1 MTTLDAYRAQIVV
14 LDQALKTT
22 NEIFEVGGSSAL
34 DRKFHLDR
42 HWRNART
49 LASHNPVIYRERR
62 PGDYLLNGKAPV
74 FLSTEGSSR
83 PLPPDDDQP
92 VLPRREMREMSN
104 NSSLISAFSP
114 FAVRKPRRGYRR
126 SRATRALLVG
136 VAIVS
141 AGVLAACGGSSSS
154 SSGSS
159 SALAAAT
166 IPPSK
171 VVSGASSALG
181 YGSTPTTATPV
192 QGGVLHFGVL
202 DAPEVIDPHE
212 AGSYPES
219 IIADNITDKL
229 TWQDPVTGKLYPWLA
244 TSWSYNSS
252 LTRFTFQLRHGV
264 TFSNGQPFN
273 AAAVKANFDQ
283 DAFGDAKLQI
293 TPDPT
298 HWTGYTGTLTPNPY
312 EVVVEFSK
320 PNAGFLTFSSFSG
333 DNDPGFVANKTL
345 QSSKTQR
352 LTPANVI
359 GTGPFIV
366 KSFTYEQNVVLVRR
380 TGYDW
385 APAPLAHDGAA
396 YLNEVDIETIPEASV
411 RTGALESGQLQA
423 TLDVAPTDE
432 PSLKSA
438 GYQILYQ
445 PIGGQNIAFQLNADL
460 FPTNDVDVRK
470 ALNLGWNRAALFG
483 PVLSSSYRAAWS
495 VLAPNVP
502 GYVSFET
509 SALRYDPAAAESL
522 LNSDGWKV
530 GTGGYRY
537 KDGKELTV
545 KFLGINNLAPN
556 QSAYELIQEQLKQV
570 GINVELSVLPIPDFT
585 AQEAVAQTKWN
596 GTAANTSRDD
606 PSVLWQ
612 ADSPAVGN
620 GSYVQPSSP
629 EYQPLV
635 NSLQN
640 VQSTLD
646 PAQRAAATAQAQS
659 LLIAQY
665 ALVDPVYVP
674 SQVIAAN
681 KDVHGIVF
689 DAQSRNLFYG
699 TWIGK

>member
-1 MTTLDAYRAQIVV
+1 MTT
-14 LDQALKTT
+14 
-22 NEIFEVGGSSAL
+22 G
-34 DRKFHLDR
+34 
-42 HWRNART
+42 
-49 LASHNPVIYRERR
+49 NPLMR
-62 PGDYLLNGKAPV
+62 PAV
-74 FLSTEGSSR
+74 
-83 PLPPDDDQP
+83 
-92 VLPRREMREMSN
+92 
-104 NSSLISAFSP
+104 SP
-114 FAVRKPRRGYRR
+114 SAVRKPEGGYRR
-126 SRATRALLVG
+126 SRTTRALILAGAALAG
-136 VAIVS
+136 VS
-141 AGVLAACGGSSSS
+141 VLAACDGSSASSSS
-154 SSGSS
+154 SSGTS
-159 SALAAAT
+159 SATAAVDT
-166 IPPSK
+166 IPVSK
-171 VVSGASSALG
+171 VVAGASAATG

-202 DAPEVIDPHE
+202 DAPQVIDPHE
-212 AGSYPES
+212 ASSYPES

-229 TWQDPVTGKLYPWLA
+229 TWQDPVSGKLYPWLA

-293 TPDPT
+293 LPDPT
-298 HWTGYTGTLTPNPY
+298 HWTGYIGTLTPNPY
-312 EVVVEFSK
+312 EVIVEFSK

-333 DNDPGFVANKTL
+333 DNDPGFVASKTL
-345 QSSKTQR
+345 QSTKTQR
-352 LTPANVI
+352 LIPDNVV

-366 KSFTYEQNVVLVRR
+366 KSFTYQQNVILVRR
-380 TGYDW
+380 AGYDW

-411 RTGALESGQLQA
+411 RTGALEAGQLQA

-432 PSLKSA
+432 ASLKSA

-460 FPTNDVDVRK
+460 FPTNDLDVRK
-470 ALNLGWNRAALFG
+470 AIIEGWNRAALFG
-483 PVLSSSYRAAWS
+483 PVLSSSYRPAWS

-502 GYVSFET
+502 GYTSFEN
-509 SALRYDPAAAESL
+509 SALRYTPAAAEAL

-530 GTGGYRY
+530 GAGGYRY

-545 KFLGINNLAPN
+545 KLLGINNLAPN
-556 QSAYELIQEQLKQV
+556 QSAYELMQEQLKQV
-570 GINVELSVLPIPDFT
+570 GINVALSVLPIPDFE
-585 AQEAVAQTKWN
+585 AQEDIAQTTWN
-596 GTAANTSRDD
+596 GIAGNTSRDD

-612 ADSPAVGN
+612 ADSPVVGN

-635 NSLQN
+635 SVLQQ

-646 PAQRAAATAQAQS
+646 PAGRAAATAQAQN
-659 LLIAQY
+659 LLIAQD

-674 SQVIAAN
+674 SQVIAADQ
-681 KDVHGIVF
+681 DVHGIVF
-689 DAQSRNLFYG
+689 DAQSRNLFYD

>member
-1 MTTLDAYRAQIVV
+1 M
-14 LDQALKTT
+14 
-22 NEIFEVGGSSAL
+22 
-34 DRKFHLDR
+34 
-42 HWRNART
+42 
-49 LASHNPVIYRERR
+49 
-62 PGDYLLNGKAPV
+62 
-74 FLSTEGSSR
+74 
-83 PLPPDDDQP
+83 
-92 VLPRREMREMSN
+92 
-104 NSSLISAFSP
+104 
-114 FAVRKPRRGYRR
+114 RKPEGGYRR
-126 SRATRALLVG
+126 GRAARALVLAGAAVT
-136 VAIVS
+136 VVS
-141 AGVLAACGGSSSS
+141 VLAACDGSSSS
-154 SSGSS
+154 SSSSGTS
-159 SALAAAT
+159 SATAAVDT
-166 IPPSK
+166 IPVSK
-171 VVSGASSALG
+171 VVAGASAATG
-181 YGSTPTTATPV
+181 YGSTATTATPV

-202 DAPEVIDPHE
+202 DAPAVIDPHE
-212 AGSYPES
+212 ASSYPES

-229 TWQDPVTGKLYPWLA
+229 TWQDPVSGKLYPWLA
-244 TSWSYNSS
+244 TSWSYNST

-298 HWTGYTGTLTPNPY
+298 HWTGYIGTLTPNPY
-312 EVVVEFSK
+312 EVIVEFSK

-352 LTPANVI
+352 LIPANVI

-366 KSFTYEQNVVLVRR
+366 KSFTYQQNVVLVRR
-380 TGYDW
+380 AGYDW

-411 RTGALESGQLQA
+411 RTGALEAGQLQA

-432 PSLKSA
+432 ASLRSA

-445 PIGGQNIAFQLNADL
+445 PIGGQNIAFSLNSDL
-460 FPTNDVDVRK
+460 FPTNDIDVRK
-470 ALNLGWNRAALFG
+470 AILEGWNRAALFG

-495 VLAPNVP
+495 LLAPNVP
-502 GYVSFET
+502 GYTSFQN
-509 SALRYDPAAAESL
+509 SALRYDPTAAEAL

-530 GTGGYRY
+530 GAGGYRY

-545 KFLGINNLAPN
+545 KLLGINNLAPN
-556 QSAYELIQEQLKQV
+556 QSAYELMQEQLKGV
-570 GINVELSVLPIPDFT
+570 GINVALSVLPIADFE
-585 AQEAVAQTKWN
+585 AQEDVAQTTWN
-596 GTAANTSRDD
+596 GTAGNTSRDD

-612 ADSPAVGN
+612 ADSPVVGN
-620 GSYVQPSSP
+620 GSYVQSSSP

-635 NSLQN
+635 NVLQQ

-646 PAQRAAATAQAQS
+646 PTQRAAATAQAQD

-674 SQVIAAN
+674 SQVIAADQ
-681 KDVHGIVF
+681 DVHGIIF
-689 DAQSRNLFYG
+689 DSQSRNLFYD

>member
-1 MTTLDAYRAQIVV
+1 MTKISPYPP
-14 LDQALKTT
+14 
-22 NEIFEVGGSSAL
+22 SA
-34 DRKFHLDR
+34 
-42 HWRNART
+42 
-49 LASHNPVIYRERR
+49 VRR
-62 PGDYLLNGKAPV
+62 P
-74 FLSTEGSSR
+74 E
-83 PLPPDDDQP
+83 
-92 VLPRREMREMSN
+92 
-104 NSSLISAFSP
+104 
-114 FAVRKPRRGYRR
+114 RGYRPR
-126 SRATRALLVG
+126 RATRALALVG
-136 VAIVS
+136 AAL
-141 AGVLAACGGSSSS
+141 AGAGLLAACDGSSSSS

-159 SALAAAT
+159 SAVVSAAT
-166 IPPSK
+166 IPSST
-171 VVSGASSALG
+171 VVPGASAATG
-181 YGSTPTTATPV
+181 YGSTATTATPV

-202 DAPEVIDPHE
+202 DAPQVIDPHE
-212 AGSYPES
+212 ASSYPES

-229 TWQDPVTGKLYPWLA
+229 TWQDPVSGKLYPWLA

-273 AAAVKANFDQ
+273 AAAVQANFDQ
-283 DAFGDAKLQI
+283 DAWGDAKLQI
-293 TPDPT
+293 LPDPT
-298 HWTGYTGTLTPNPY
+298 HWTGYIGTLTPNPY
-312 EVVVEFSK
+312 EVIVEFSK

-333 DNDPGFVANKTL
+333 DNDPGFVADKTL
-345 QSSKTQR
+345 ESSKTQR

-366 KSFTYEQNVVLVRR
+366 KSFTYEQNVILVRR
-380 TGYDW
+380 AGYDW
-385 APAPLAHDGAA
+385 APAPLAHNGAA
-396 YLNEVDIETIPEASV
+396 YLNEIDIETIPEASV
-411 RTGALESGQLQA
+411 RTGALEAGQLQA

-432 PSLKSA
+432 TSLKAA

-460 FPTNDVDVRK
+460 FPTNDLDVRK
-470 ALNLGWNRAALFG
+470 AINLGWNRAALFG

-502 GYVSFET
+502 GYVSFEN
-509 SALRYDPAAAESL
+509 SALRYDPAAAEAL

-530 GTGGYRY
+530 GNGGYRY
-537 KDGKELTV
+537 KDGQELTV

-570 GINVELSVLPIPDFT
+570 GINVELSVLPIPDFES
-585 AQEAVAQTKWN
+585 QEDVAQTKWN
-596 GTAANTSRDD
+596 GVAANTSRDD

-620 GSYVQPSSP
+620 GSYVQSSSS

-635 NSLQN
+635 NVLQQ

-646 PAQRAAATAQAQS
+646 PAERAAATAQAQN

-674 SQVIAAN
+674 SQVIAADQ
-681 KDVHGIVF
+681 DVHGIVF

>member
-1 MTTLDAYRAQIVV
+1 MTTGNPLMRRAV
-14 LDQALKTT
+14 
-22 NEIFEVGGSSAL
+22 SPSA
-34 DRKFHLDR
+34 
-42 HWRNART
+42 
-49 LASHNPVIYRERR
+49 VRR
-62 PGDYLLNGKAPV
+62 P
-74 FLSTEGSSR
+74 EG
-83 PLPPDDDQP
+83 
-92 VLPRREMREMSN
+92 
-104 NSSLISAFSP
+104 
-114 FAVRKPRRGYRR
+114 GYRR
-126 SRATRALLVG
+126 GRTARALILAGAAVT
-136 VAIVS
+136 VVS
-141 AGVLAACGGSSSS
+141 VLAACDGSSSS
-154 SSGSS
+154 SSSS
-159 SALAAAT
+159 SSGTSSATAAVDT
-166 IPPSK
+166 IPVSK
-171 VVSGASSALG
+171 VVAGASAATG

-202 DAPEVIDPHE
+202 DAPAVIDPHE

-229 TWQDPVTGKLYPWLA
+229 TWQDPVSGKLYPWLA
-244 TSWSYNSS
+244 TSWSYNST

-298 HWTGYTGTLTPNPY
+298 HWTGYIGTLTPNPY
-312 EVVVEFSK
+312 EVIVEFSK

-345 QSSKTQR
+345 QSTKTQR
-352 LTPANVI
+352 LIPANVI

-366 KSFTYEQNVVLVRR
+366 KSFTYQQNVILVRR
-380 TGYDW
+380 AGYDW

-411 RTGALESGQLQA
+411 RTGALEAGQLQA

-432 PSLKSA
+432 ASLRSA

-445 PIGGQNIAFQLNADL
+445 PIGGQNISFSLNSDL
-460 FPTNDVDVRK
+460 FPTKDVDVRK
-470 ALNLGWNRAALFG
+470 AILEGWNRAALFG

-495 VLAPNVP
+495 LLAPNVP
-502 GYVSFET
+502 GYTSFQN
-509 SALRYDPAAAESL
+509 SALRYNPTAAEAL

-530 GTGGYRY
+530 GAGGYRY

-545 KFLGINNLAPN
+545 KLLGINNLAPN
-556 QSAYELIQEQLKQV
+556 QSAYELMQEQLKQV
-570 GINVELSVLPIPDFT
+570 GINVALSVLPIADFE
-585 AQEAVAQTKWN
+585 AQEDVAKTTWN
-596 GTAANTSRDD
+596 GTAGNTSRDD

-620 GSYVQPSSP
+620 GSYLQPSSP

-635 NSLQN
+635 NVLQQ

-646 PAQRAAATAQAQS
+646 PAGRAAATAQAQN

-674 SQVIAAN
+674 SQVIAADQ
-681 KDVHGIVF
+681 DVHCIIF
-689 DAQSRNLFYG
+689 DAQSRNLFYD

>member
-1 MTTLDAYRAQIVV
+1 MAVILHRRGLFPFRAP
-14 LDQALKTT
+14 A
-22 NEIFEVGGSSAL
+22 
-34 DRKFHLDR
+34 
-42 HWRNART
+42 
-49 LASHNPVIYRERR
+49 ASP
-62 PGDYLLNGKAPV
+62 
-74 FLSTEGSSR
+74 S
-83 PLPPDDDQP
+83 
-92 VLPRREMREMSN
+92 
-104 NSSLISAFSP
+104 
-114 FAVRKPRRGYRR
+114 AVRKHEGGFRR
-126 SRATRALLVG
+126 SRATRALALGAALV
-136 VAIVS
+136 S
-141 AGVLAACGGSSSS
+141 LGVLAACDGSSSS
-154 SSGSS
+154 SPSGSNS
-159 SALAAAT
+159 AAAAVAE
-166 IPPSK
+166 IPAST
-171 VVSGASSALG
+171 VVPGASAATG
-181 YGSTPTTATPV
+181 YGSTATAATPV

-202 DAPEVIDPHE
+202 DAPAVIDPHE
-212 AGSYPES
+212 ASSYPES

-229 TWQDPVTGKLYPWLA
+229 TWQDPVSGKLYPWLA

-298 HWTGYTGTLTPNPY
+298 HWTGYIGTLTPNAY
-312 EVVVEFSK
+312 EVIVEFSK

-333 DNDPGFVANKTL
+333 DNDPGFVASKTL
-345 QSSKTQR
+345 ESTKTQR
-352 LTPANVI
+352 LIPANVI

-366 KSFTYEQNVVLVRR
+366 KSFTYQQNVVLVRR
-380 TGYDW
+380 AGYNW

-411 RTGALESGQLQA
+411 RTGALEAGQLQA

-432 PSLKSA
+432 ASLRSA

-445 PIGGQNIAFQLNADL
+445 PIGGQNIAFSLNADL
-460 FPTNDVDVRK
+460 FPTSDIDVRK
-470 ALNLGWNRAALFG
+470 AIIQGWNRAALFG

-502 GYVSFET
+502 GYASFEN
-509 SALRYDPAAAESL
+509 SALRYDPTAAEAL

-530 GTGGYRY
+530 GSGGYRY

-545 KFLGINNLAPN
+545 KLLGINNLAPN
-556 QSAYELIQEQLKQV
+556 QSAYELMQEQLKQV
-570 GINVELSVLPIPDFT
+570 GINVELSVLPIPDFE
-585 AQEAVAQTKWN
+585 AQEAVAQTTWN
-596 GTAANTSRDD
+596 GIAGNTSRDD

-635 NSLQN
+635 NILQQ

-646 PAQRAAATAQAQS
+646 PAARAAATAQAQN

-674 SQVIAAN
+674 SQVIAADQ
-681 KDVHGIVF
+681 DVHGIVF
-689 DAQSRNLFYG
+689 DAQSRNLFYDA
-699 TWIGK
+699 WIGK

>member
-1 MTTLDAYRAQIVV
+1 MAVILHRRGLFPFRAP
-14 LDQALKTT
+14 A
-22 NEIFEVGGSSAL
+22 
-34 DRKFHLDR
+34 
-42 HWRNART
+42 
-49 LASHNPVIYRERR
+49 ASP
-62 PGDYLLNGKAPV
+62 
-74 FLSTEGSSR
+74 S
-83 PLPPDDDQP
+83 
-92 VLPRREMREMSN
+92 
-104 NSSLISAFSP
+104 
-114 FAVRKPRRGYRR
+114 AVRQHEGGFRR
-126 SRATRALLVG
+126 SRATRALALGAALV
-136 VAIVS
+136 S
-141 AGVLAACGGSSSS
+141 LGVLAACDGSSSS
-154 SSGSS
+154 SPSGSNS
-159 SALAAAT
+159 AAAAVAE
-166 IPPSK
+166 IPAST
-171 VVSGASSALG
+171 VVPGASAATG
-181 YGSTPTTATPV
+181 YGSTATAATPLP
-192 QGGVLHFGVL
+192 GGVLHFGVL
-202 DAPEVIDPHE
+202 DAPAVIDPHE
-212 AGSYPES
+212 ASSYPES

-229 TWQDPVTGKLYPWLA
+229 TWQDPVSGKLYPWLA

-298 HWTGYTGTLTPNPY
+298 HWTGYIGTLTPNPY
-312 EVVVEFSK
+312 EVIVEFSK

-345 QSSKTQR
+345 ESTKTQR
-352 LTPANVI
+352 LIPANVI

-366 KSFTYEQNVVLVRR
+366 KSFTYQQNVVLVRR
-380 TGYDW
+380 AGYNW

-411 RTGALESGQLQA
+411 RTGALEAGQLQA

-432 PSLKSA
+432 ASLRSA

-445 PIGGQNIAFQLNADL
+445 PIGGQNIAFSLNADL
-460 FPTNDVDVRK
+460 FPTSDIDVRK
-470 ALNLGWNRAALFG
+470 AIIQGWNRAALFG

-502 GYVSFET
+502 GYASFEN
-509 SALRYDPAAAESL
+509 SALRYDPTAAEAL

-530 GTGGYRY
+530 GNGGYRY

-545 KFLGINNLAPN
+545 KLLGINNLAPN
-556 QSAYELIQEQLKQV
+556 QSAYELMQEQLKQV
-570 GINVELSVLPIPDFT
+570 GINVELSVLPIPDFE
-585 AQEAVAQTKWN
+585 AQEAVAQTTWN
-596 GTAANTSRDD
+596 GIAGNTSRDD

-635 NSLQN
+635 NILQQ

-646 PAQRAAATAQAQS
+646 PAARAAATAQAQN

-674 SQVIAAN
+674 SQVIAADQ
-681 KDVHGIVF
+681 DVHGIVF
-689 DAQSRNLFYG
+689 DAQSRNLFYDA
-699 TWIGK
+699 WIGK